1 MRAGSAWLDGW
12 RRWLD
17 PRYTWGRAT
26 HNLGLKLLALGVSV
40 TLWFVATGDRRAN
53 VEQGFDVPVTVRDT
67 TGNGQEKRATSNL
80 SPSSVRV
87 TLRGRPE
94 RLRELQPENIE
105 AVVDVTGVPEGSFT
119 QPVTVTAPTGTEV
132 QRQSPARVQGFVDT
146 QVTRTLPVTLSVAS
160 PPEAS
165 VPRYVVLPAEAGVS
179 GPGQVVSRVAR
190 LVTSPAALAAGAER
204 EVPLVALDE
213 AGLPV
218 EGVKANPSTVTV
230 RRLDTGE
237 LPVKT
242 VRVVLN
248 DPPATLRVTSVS
260 VQPSTVRVVAAPELL
275 GRLRE
280 VSGAVTYRVGT
291 YTAPVTLAIPAGAQT
306 LETVS
311 VRLTVERVSAAPAS
325 P

>member
-1 MRAGSAWLDGW
+1 MKAGGPLEGW

-17 PRYTWGRAT
+17 PRYAWARGT

-179 GPGQVVSRVAR
+179 GPGQVVSTVAR

-291 YTAPVTLAIPAGAQT
+291 YTAPVRLSIPAGAQT

-311 VRLTVERVSAAPAS
+311 VRLTVERVQDTPPAP
-325 P
+325 

>member
-80 SPSSVRV
+80 NPSSVRV

-165 VPRYVVLPAEAGVS
+165 
-179 GPGQVVSRVAR
+179 
-190 LVTSPAALAAGAER
+190 
-204 EVPLVALDE
+204 
-213 AGLPV
+213 
-218 EGVKANPSTVTV
+218 
-230 RRLDTGE
+230 
-237 LPVKT
+237 
-242 VRVVLN
+242 
-248 DPPATLRVTSVS
+248 
-260 VQPSTVRVVAAPELL
+260 
-275 GRLRE
+275 
-280 VSGAVTYRVGT
+280 
-291 YTAPVTLAIPAGAQT
+291 
-306 LETVS
+306 
-311 VRLTVERVSAAPAS
+311 
-325 P
+325 